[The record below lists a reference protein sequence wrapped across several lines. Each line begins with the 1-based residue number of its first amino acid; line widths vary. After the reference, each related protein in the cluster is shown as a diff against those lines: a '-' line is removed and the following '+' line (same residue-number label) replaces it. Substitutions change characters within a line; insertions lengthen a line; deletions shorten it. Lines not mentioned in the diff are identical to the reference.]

1 MQYEIIPVTGFQQNC
16 TLLWCE
22 STKDAAVVDPGGDI
36 ERILARVDQLEL
48 NLKKIWLTHGHIDHA
63 GGTSALA
70 KQMNLPVEGPHTGDK
85 FWIDGLPQQ
94 SQMFNFPP
102 CDVFEPDQ
110 WLNDGDQVS
119 IGEEQ
124 FDVLHCPGHTPGHV
138 VFFHQEAQLA
148 LVGDV
153 IFQGSIGRTDF
164 PQGNHG
170 DLIRSIREKL
180 FALGDEV
187 RFIPGHGPESTFGHE
202 RRTNPL
208 CGDAAV
214 R

>member
-16 TLLWCE
+16 TLLWCDQ
-22 STKDAAVVDPGGDI
+22 TKDAAVVDPGGDI
-36 ERILARVDQLEL
+36 DRVLARVDALGV

-63 GGTSALA
+63 GGTSTLIN
-70 KQMNLPVEGPHTGDK
+70 QLSLPVEGPHTGDK

-102 CDVFEPDQ
+102 CEVFEPDL
-110 WLNDGDQVS
+110 WLKDGDQVS
-119 IGEEQ
+119 IGEEV

-138 VFFHQEAQLA
+138 VFFHKGEQLA

-164 PQGNHG
+164 PQGNHA

-180 FALGDEV
+180 FPLGDEV
-187 RFIPGHGPESTFGHE
+187 TFVPGHGPRSTFGQE
-202 RRTNPL
+202 RRSNPF
-208 CGDAAV
+208 CGDAAAG
-214 R
+214 